1 MSELAAHVRALQAAL
16 DAAGVALQV
25 VSGGEVDVLWAQNAS
40 DDDLRAA
47 SYGARG
53 TDLLVETPYGE
64 LPPIFEDLLFKIRV
78 RGFRVLLAHPERNR
92 SFQQDPA
99 RLLRLVDGDVL
110 VQVTAASVVGGGRAG
125 KLAQRLI
132 ADGHAHVIAGDLHRA
147 GGSRASLREAV
158 AAVGP
163 RARRVDGHAGP
174 GRDPRR
180 PPAPPAAAGRRSRA
194 GAAGSAAA
202 DRSGSSSP
210 VTWSASPMPSPT
222 GSPSSPP
229 SSAPAGGEAMLLV
242 TDLRPRRRRLHRR
255 RAAVGRLVGT
265 LAAIECPLP

>member
-1 MSELAAHVRALQAAL
+1 MRALQSAL

-40 DDDLRAA
+40 DEDLRAA
-47 SYGARG
+47 SYGGRG

-125 KLAQRLI
+125 KLAAAADRRRPRPRDRGRPAPRGRL
-132 ADGHAHVIAGDLHRA
+132 AGFVARGRR
-147 GGSRASLREAV
+147 GGR
-158 AAVGP
+158 P
-163 RARRVDGHAGP
+163 RARRVDG
-174 GRDPRR
+174 RSTSRPRSSK
-180 PPAPPAAAGRRSRA
+180 AARS
-194 GAAGSAAA
+194 
-202 DRSGSSSP
+202 
-210 VTWSASPMPSPT
+210 
-222 GSPSSPP
+222 
-229 SSAPAGGEAMLLV
+229 
-242 TDLRPRRRRLHRR
+242 RPRRSTPKR
-255 RAAVGRLVGT
+255 RARRGWFRRG
-265 LAAIECPLP
+265 

>member
-1 MSELAAHVRALQAAL
+1 VQAVQSAL
-16 DAAGVALQV
+16 DAAGVQLRV

-40 DDDLRAA
+40 DEDLRAA

-125 KLAQRLI
+125 KLALRLI

-147 GGSRASLREAV
+147 GGSRASMREAV
-158 AAVGP
+158 AAVDRSRGEWMVNDVP
-163 RARRVDGHAGP
+163 AAILE
-174 GRDPRR
+174 GRPL
-180 PPAPPAAAGRRSRA
+180 PPAPLAE
-194 GAAGSAAA
+194 
-202 DRSGSSSP
+202 
-210 VTWSASPMPSPT
+210 
-222 GSPSSPP
+222 
-229 SSAPAGGEAMLLV
+229 APA
-242 TDLRPRRRRLHRR
+242 RRGWFRR
-255 RAAVGRLVGT
+255 G
-265 LAAIECPLP
+265 